1 MSFKSFVI
9 FVFHFYIFNPPA
21 FDLILCVIR
30 LPIFL
35 VAFTEQ
41 FILSHPSV
49 KSALPKIHFYVRLI
63 LVLWLWCICLFLCQ
77 WQFTVFITTA
87 SQWISKFGRQISL
100 ILVFFRT
107 VPLSFHINF
116 RVILSNIIKNPFGIL
131 IIIALTL

>member
-30 LPIFL
+30 LPIFV

-49 KSALPKIHFYVRLI
+49 KSAL
-63 LVLWLWCICLFLCQ
+63 
-77 WQFTVFITTA
+77 
-87 SQWISKFGRQISL
+87 
-100 ILVFFRT
+100 
-107 VPLSFHINF
+107 
-116 RVILSNIIKNPFGIL
+116 KNPFLCEIDSSP
-131 IIIALTL
+131 LTLVYLSFPVPMTVHCLYYYSITMNL